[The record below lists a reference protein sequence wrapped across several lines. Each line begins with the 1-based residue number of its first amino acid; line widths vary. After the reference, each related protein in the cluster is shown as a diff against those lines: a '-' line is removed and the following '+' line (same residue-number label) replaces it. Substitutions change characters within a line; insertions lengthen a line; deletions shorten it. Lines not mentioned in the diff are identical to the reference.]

1 MTTEIATQRLAY
13 DESKCEYNEVHVVE
27 TALHKQITD
36 AIEEDY
42 LWPLRDAATDMIQC
56 SILAILFFYVKHME
70 SYCRRS

>member
-13 DESKCEYNEVHVVE
+13 DKSKREYNEVHVVE

-42 LWPLRDAATDMIQC
+42 L
-56 SILAILFFYVKHME
+56 
-70 SYCRRS
+70 